1 MEVPISKIDELL
13 KADNKTVEHFEVDDG
28 GAYIYWPDLDLHLG
42 WEQLFQI
49 VDPEAARKAQQ
60 KIHQFNERYGAAI
73 RRVREEKAARLL
85 KRQAQAIN
93 NFDVSSAGCAG

>member
-1 MEVPISKIDELL
+1 LL
-13 KADNKTVEHFEVDDG
+13 KADKKTVVQFEIDDD

-60 KIHQFNERYGAAI
+60 KSHQFNERYGAAI
-73 RRVREEKAARLL
+73 RRVEKKKAARLL
-85 KRQAQAIN
+85 KRQASAIN